1 MYIVLAH
8 CAMSRIILKLS
19 RRDIQELNFIHT
31 SFIAVISNSKALS
44 KYAPVEVVNTEM
56 TSQKILFVNVH
67 SALKFLKKSAIYILR
82 RKVFLFHYMSYINLK
97 TPFKTVY
104 NLGFAYILALFLKFL
119 PTVGFLMMMLI
130 MF

>member
-56 TSQKILFVNVH
+56 TSK
-67 SALKFLKKSAIYILR
+67 KYFLSMY
-82 RKVFLFHYMSYINLK
+82 
-97 TPFKTVY
+97 TV
-104 NLGFAYILALFLKFL
+104 L
-119 PTVGFLMMMLI
+119 
-130 MF
+130 